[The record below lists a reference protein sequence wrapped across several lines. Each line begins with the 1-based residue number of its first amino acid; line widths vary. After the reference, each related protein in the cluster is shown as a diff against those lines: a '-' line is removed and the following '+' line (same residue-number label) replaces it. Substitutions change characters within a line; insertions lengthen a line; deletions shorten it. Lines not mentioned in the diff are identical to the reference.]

1 MLVFFLGCDFCLLF
15 FSGLNLA
22 PDELRT
28 NSERTLALSFF
39 LELIFLSVLNF
50 LGFGRTKTLELQLVD
65 AFFVQIQCYQGK
77 QIIETCLIQV
87 FHAKKQLFHT
97 TKNGQ
102 AITQIG
108 QTLEFNTGVELK
120 LIFLE

>member
-1 MLVFFLGCDFCLLF
+1 MLIIFFR
-15 FSGLNLA
+15 GLILA

-39 LELIFLSVLNF
+39 LELIFFSVLNF

-77 QIIETCLIQV
+77 KIIETCFIQV
-87 FHAKKQLFHT
+87 FHA
-97 TKNGQ
+97 TKT
-102 AITQIG
+102 AISYDQKRASHYTNRA
-108 QTLEFNTGVELK
+108 TP
-120 LIFLE
+120 

>member
-1 MLVFFLGCDFCLLF
+1 M
-15 FSGLNLA
+15 
-22 PDELRT
+22 
-28 NSERTLALSFF
+28 
-39 LELIFLSVLNF
+39 LNF

-77 QIIETCLIQV
+77 KIIETCLIQV

-120 LIFLE
+120 LFFLE